1 MKRKITIELGNVTL
15 SNTRSD
21 EAFVDDGI
29 VALDLCENGNIVR
42 EELVDVLDLIDALK
56 DYLYVTVGENDEY
69 DE

>member
-42 EELVDVLDLIDALK
+42 EELVDALDLIDALK
-56 DYLYVTVGENDEY
+56 DYLYVTAGESNE
-69 DE
+69 

>member
-42 EELVDVLDLIDALK
+42 EELVNVLDLINTLK
-56 DYLYVTVGENDEY
+56 DYLYVTVRENDE
-69 DE
+69 

>member
-29 VALDLCENGNIVR
+29 VALDLCENGNVVR
-42 EELVDVLDLIDALK
+42 EELVNVLDLINALK
-56 DYLYVTVGENDEY
+56 DYAYVTVGDDNDE
-69 DE
+69 

>member
-42 EELVDVLDLIDALK
+42 EELMDVLDLIDALK

>member
-42 EELVDVLDLIDALK
+42 EELVDVLDLINALK
-56 DYLYVTVGENDEY
+56 DYLYVTVGENDE
-69 DE
+69 

>member
-1 MKRKITIELGNVTL
+1 VKRKITIELGNVTL

-42 EELVDVLDLIDALK
+42 EELVNVLALIDALK
-56 DYLYVTVGENDEY
+56 DYAYVTVGENDE
-69 DE
+69 

>member
-56 DYLYVTVGENDEY
+56 DYLYVTAGESNE
-69 DE
+69 

>member
-42 EELVDVLDLIDALK
+42 EELVNVLDLIDALK
-56 DYLYVTVGENDEY
+56 DYLYVTAGESNE
-69 DE
+69 